1 MKQNVQKNFIYRY
14 DNTYLDCFPTSISY
28 GEKSHTSTKRY
39 IFGISDVDQPHPD
52 SSAVSRPLGSS
63 NFTRSTAILSGF
75 QHIALMKALKEAWIP
90 LLPLAL
96 VSSRTSCNDDLTNLG
111 YLWGAPW
118 GWLQNNSIIKWFNR
132 RRMNSYCVD
141 VIIFWQ
147 NFTRGV
153 RLNWGIDNTGKK

>member
-28 GEKSHTSTKRY
+28 GKKSHTSTKRY

-96 VSSRTSCNDDLTNLG
+96 ADGASVHKKDPVEQAAMMILQTWDIFEVLHGDDCKTTQLLNDSTEEG
-111 YLWGAPW
+111 
-118 GWLQNNSIIKWFNR
+118 
-132 RRMNSYCVD
+132 
-141 VIIFWQ
+141 
-147 NFTRGV
+147 
-153 RLNWGIDNTGKK
+153 